1 VEIITTVKEMQ
12 ELALAARRQ
21 GKTIGFV
28 PTMGFLHEGHLSLMH
43 QGRQRSDLLVLS
55 IFVNPTQFGQG
66 EDFDSYPR
74 DLTGDAELAQSAGV
88 DLIFAPTADQM
99 YPQGYA
105 TTIHI
110 DGLTDNLCGAS
121 RPGHFD
127 GVTTVVSKLFNIIQ
141 PHHAFFGMKDF
152 QQLAVIQQMVRDLNM
167 PVQVVGMPIV
177 RESDGLAMSSRNTN
191 LTAEQRQQGL
201 SLIDTIRQL
210 IARAK
215 SGELS
220 AAQLIDHA
228 RQRIESEAD
237 AQIDY
242 IQICHDQTL
251 ADMDTVDDH
260 AVVLL
265 AVRFGAVRL
274 IDNHYLLQDV

>member
-1 VEIITTVKEMQ
+1 MEIITTVKEMQ

>member
-1 VEIITTVKEMQ
+1 MKIITTVKEMQ
-12 ELALAARRQ
+12 ELALAARSQ
-21 GKTIGFV
+21 GETIGFV
-28 PTMGFLHEGHLSLMH
+28 PTMGFLHEGHLSLMDES
-43 QGRQRSDLLVLS
+43 RQRCDLLVLS

-127 GVTTVVSKLFNIIQ
+127 GVTTVVSKLFNIVQ

-167 PVQVVGMPIV
+167 PVQVFGMPIV
-177 RESDGLAMSSRNTN
+177 RENDGLAMSSRNTN
-191 LTAEQRQQGL
+191 LTDEQRQQGL

-210 IARAK
+210 IARARG
-215 SGELS
+215 GELS
-220 AAQLIDHA
+220 AIQLIDFA

-251 ADMDTVDDH
+251 ADMDTVDEH

>member
-1 VEIITTVKEMQ
+1 MKIITTVTEMQ
-12 ELALAARRQ
+12 ALALAARSQ
-21 GKTIGFV
+21 GQTIGFV
-28 PTMGFLHEGHLSLMH
+28 PTMGFLHQGHLSLMDE
-43 QGRQRSDLLVLS
+43 GRQRCDLLVLS

-74 DLTGDAELAQSAGV
+74 DLTRDAELAQSAGV

-99 YPQGYA
+99 YPHGYA

-127 GVTTVVSKLFNIIQ
+127 GVTTVVSKLFNIVQ
-141 PHHAFFGMKDF
+141 PHQAFFGMKDF
-152 QQLAVIQQMVRDLNM
+152 QQLAVIQQLVRDLNM
-167 PVQVVGMPIV
+167 AVQVFGMPIV

-191 LTAEQRQQGL
+191 LTAELRQQGL
-201 SLIDTIRQL
+201 ALIDTIRQL
-210 IARAK
+210 IAQVK
-215 SGELS
+215 GGELS
-220 AAQLIDHA
+220 ATQLIDFA

-251 ADMDTVDDH
+251 ADMDTVDEH

>member
-1 VEIITTVKEMQ
+1 MEIITTVKEMQ

-265 AVRFGAVRL
+265 AGRFGAVRL

>member
-1 VEIITTVKEMQ
+1 MEIITTVKEMQ

-43 QGRQRSDLLVLS
+43 QGRQHSDLLVLS

-237 AQIDY
+237 VQIDY

-251 ADMDTVDDH
+251 ADMDTVDEH

>member
-1 VEIITTVKEMQ
+1 MEIITTVKEMQ
-12 ELALAARRQ
+12 DLALAARSE
-21 GKTIGFV
+21 GKRIGFV

-43 QGRQRSDLLVLS
+43 EGRQRCDVLVLS

-74 DLTGDAELAQSAGV
+74 DLSRDAELAKSAGV
-88 DLIFAPTADQM
+88 DLIFAPSADQM

-127 GVTTVVSKLFNIIQ
+127 GVTTVVSKLFNIVQ
-141 PHHAFFGMKDF
+141 PHEAFFGMKDF

-167 PVQVVGMPIV
+167 PIHVFGMPIV
-177 RESDGLAMSSRNTN
+177 REKDGLAMSSRNTN
-191 LTAEQRQQGL
+191 LTADLRQQGL
-201 SLIDTIRQL
+201 SLVDAIRQV
-210 IARAK
+210 IAQAK
-215 SGELS
+215 GGEVA
-220 AAQLIDHA
+220 AAQLIDLA
-228 RQRIESEAD
+228 RQRIEREAD
-237 AQIDY
+237 ANIDY

-251 ADMDTVDDH
+251 ADMDTVDEH
-260 AVVLL
+260 SVILL